1 MAYFHGP
8 SLDMRNELL
17 PLHRSYLEAVG
28 ASPRHAGA
36 GFMARKFE
44 TEAGVGDMASDYK
57 PSVYGEQLWN
67 YFERSYPDIMQRYY
81 SGRRPANVAKAVA
94 NTARK
99 TVNTS

>member
-8 SLDMRNELL
+8 SLHTRTALL
-17 PLHRSYLEAVG
+17 PLDRSYVEAVA

-57 PSVYGEQLWN
+57 PAVYGEQLWN
-67 YFERSYPDIMQRYY
+67 YFERSYPEIMQRYY
-81 SGRRPANVAKAVA
+81 A
-94 NTARK
+94 TATPHSKEGSDSSCRERFHAP
-99 TVNTS
+99 